1 MRKSFDEKIPCKIRD
16 SKIRRK
22 AAKDDRLSTLV
33 LCTSCAHLRV
43 NGRRPRHHRS
53 LSSRFPLFPSN
64 RDPASFYLSRTSL
77 FLPISLLF
85 LVRHTAYRSFLR
97 QSRSSTFS
105 SNLFIFFFF
114 HSIYI
119 YISKKS
125 RSSYIFGNRKRLILI
140 NRIILFGTKKSL
152 EI

>member
-119 YISKKS
+119 YFQKIQILL
-125 RSSYIFGNRKRLILI
+125 YIWQPKTFNF
-140 NRIILFGTKKSL
+140 N
-152 EI
+152 

>member
-64 RDPASFYLSRTSL
+64 RDPASFYLSRTSF

-105 SNLFIFFFF
+105 SNLFIFFF